1 MAKVIAAFAGVPDGE
16 VYPKEFAPG
25 DEIHGDLAA
34 VAVRE
39 GWAEETEAETVP
51 EGTGEGQDGVLEDPE
66 EKASKPVLN
75 KSRKAAPENK

>member
-1 MAKVIAAFAGVPDGE
+1 MAKVVTAFMGVPDGE

-25 DEIHGDLAA
+25 DEVHGDLGA

-39 GWAEETEAETVP
+39 GWAEEAGSST
-51 EGTGEGQDGVLEDPE
+51 GSKGGEGGEQ
-66 EKASKPVLN
+66 KAAKPAEN